1 MRYTAETEYQMDLA
15 IPYQKLEVGKI
26 HIVPQPNGYLPF
38 HYKDGAMEL
47 HKLFVIT
54 PVLTVA
60 NYNSQNGRLDFEP
73 CENTIFMGKIGALQE
88 VLKAT
93 LLSAQRS
100 LHFDGVNLTQ
110 ESIERNFKN
119 LLFNGRL
126 SCYINL
132 NQTAIKVHTTEG
144 ISWQSPTDGIFQTGR
159 KIRLCL
165 KFSGLKKLVFGN
177 GSRDGRGRN
186 TGDGFQYRIDHAV
199 AAVYL
204 PGGV

>member
-1 MRYTAETEYQMDLA
+1 MDLA

-38 HYKDGAMEL
+38 HYKDGGMEL
-47 HKLFVIT
+47 QKLFVIT

-60 NYNSQNGRLDFEP
+60 NYNQQNGRLDFEP

-93 LLSAQRS
+93 LLMHQRT
-100 LHFDGVNLTQ
+100 LHYNCSDLTQ
-110 ESIERNFKN
+110 EDIEKNFKN
-119 LLFNGRL
+119 LFYNGRL

-132 NQTAIKVHTTEG
+132 NQAAIKVHNMDGFTY
-144 ISWQSPTDGIFQTGR
+144 QSPNDGIFQTGR

-165 KFSGLKKLVFGN
+165 KFSGIKKLIFN
-177 GSRDGRGRN
+177 NTRGSRNGE
-186 TGDGFQYRIDHAV
+186 GFQYRIDHAIS
-199 AAVYL
+199 AVYI
-204 PGGV
+204 P

>member
-1 MRYTAETEYQMDLA
+1 MDLA

-54 PVLTVA
+54 PFLTVA

-100 LHFDGVNLTQ
+100 LYFDGADLTQ

-119 LLFNGRL
+119 LLYNGRL

-132 NQTAIKVHTTEG
+132 NQTAIKVHTADG
-144 ISWQSPTDGIFQTGR
+144 ISWEPPASGIFQTGR
-159 KIRLCL
+159 KLRLCL
-165 KFSGLKKLVFGN
+165 KFSGLKKLVFNNSG
-177 GSRDGRGRN
+177 GRGGRSS
-186 TGDGFQYRIDHAV
+186 GDGFQYRIDHAL

-204 PGGV
+204 PTGA

>member
-1 MRYTAETEYQMDLA
+1 MDLA

-38 HYKDGAMEL
+38 HYKDGGMEL

-60 NYNSQNGRLDFEP
+60 NYNHQNGRLDFEP

-93 LLSAQRS
+93 LLMHQRT
-100 LHFDGVNLTQ
+100 LHYNSTDLTQ
-110 ESIERNFKN
+110 EDIEKNFKN
-119 LLFNGRL
+119 LFYNGRL

-132 NQTAIKVHTTEG
+132 NQAAIKVHTVDGFT
-144 ISWQSPTDGIFQTGR
+144 WQAPNDGIFQTGR
-159 KIRLCL
+159 KLRLCL
-165 KFSGLKKLVFGN
+165 KFSGIKKLIFSNGR
-177 GSRDGRGRN
+177 GSRGGE
-186 TGDGFQYRIDHAV
+186 GFQYRIDHAIG
-199 AAVYL
+199 AVYL
-204 PGGV
+204 P

>member
-1 MRYTAETEYQMDLA
+1 MDLA

-47 HKLFVIT
+47 QKLFVIT
-54 PVLTVA
+54 PMLTVA
-60 NYNSQNGRLDFEP
+60 NYNPQNGRLDFEP

-93 LLSAQRS
+93 LLTHQRT
-100 LHFDGVNLTQ
+100 LHFNGSDLTQ
-110 ESIERNFKN
+110 EEIERNFKN
-119 LLFNGRL
+119 LFYNGRL

-132 NQTAIKVHTTEG
+132 NQTAIKVHNIDGFT
-144 ISWQSPTDGIFQTGR
+144 WQSPNDGIFQTGR

-165 KFSGLKKLVFGN
+165 KFSGIKKLIFNNGRG
-177 GSRDGRGRN
+177 GSRSGE
-186 TGDGFQYRIDHAV
+186 GFQYRIDHAIV
-199 AAVYL
+199 AVYV
-204 PGGV
+204 P